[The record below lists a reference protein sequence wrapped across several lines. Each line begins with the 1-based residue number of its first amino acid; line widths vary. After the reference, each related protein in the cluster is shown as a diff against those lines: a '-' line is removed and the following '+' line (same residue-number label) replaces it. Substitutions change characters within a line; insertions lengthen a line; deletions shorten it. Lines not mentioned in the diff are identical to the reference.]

1 MEETATPAAA
11 AVNQLDAVHNW
22 LLTTGMDLGLKI
34 VAFLITLIVA
44 SFVIKIVC
52 GITGKALNKAKRV
65 SDMLE
70 QFTLSVLRKV
80 LWVVAFMV
88 ALPCLGIDVGPMIA
102 GLGVGGFI
110 IGFAFQE
117 SLGNLAAGLMLL
129 LNEPFKVGD
138 LIEGGGHL
146 GKVNELNMMATT
158 MTTGDNKLIVIP
170 NRIVWGSSIINYSAL
185 DTRRVDMTVGIS
197 YAADINTARA
207 TIKSV
212 VDAHELILKEPAVQI
227 ELVEMADSSLN
238 LVVRPWCKNA
248 DYWGVYFSLNQQI
261 KEALDAKGIEIPF
274 PQMDLHFPGGA
285 PAAS

>member
-1 MEETATPAAA
+1 MEETATPV
-11 AVNQLDAVHNW
+11 AVATEQVGAVQAW
-22 LLTTGMDLGLKI
+22 LLTTGMDIGMNI
-34 VAFLITLIVA
+34 VAFLITLIIA

-52 GITGKALNKAKRV
+52 GIAGKALNKSKRV

-70 QFTLSVLRKV
+70 QFTQSVLRKV
-80 LWVVAFMV
+80 LWLVAFMV

-129 LNEPFKVGD
+129 LNEPFKVGH
-138 LIEGGGHL
+138 LIQAGGHL
-146 GKVNELNMMATT
+146 GKINELNMMATT

-170 NRIVWGSSIINYSAL
+170 NSGVWGSAIVNYSAL

-197 YAADINTARA
+197 YAADISEARA
-207 TIKSV
+207 TIQAV
-212 VDAHELILKEPAVQI
+212 VDANELVLKDPGTQI

-248 DYWGVYFSLNQQI
+248 DYWGVFFSVNQQM

-274 PQMDLHFPGGA
+274 PQMDLHLPDGA
-285 PAAS
+285 PSAA

>member
-1 MEETATPAAA
+1 MEEVAG
-11 AVNQLDAVHNW
+11 AVEQVDAVQNW
-22 LLTTGMDLGLKI
+22 LLTTGMEIGMNL
-34 VAFLITLIVA
+34 VAFLITLIIA

-52 GITGKALNKAKRV
+52 GIAGKALKKAKRV

-80 LWVVAFMV
+80 LWVVGFMV

-146 GKVNELNMMATT
+146 GVVNELNMMATT

-170 NRIVWGSSIINYSAL
+170 NSIVWGSSIVNYSAL

-197 YAADINTARA
+197 YVADIDTARA

-212 VDAHELILKEPAVQI
+212 VDANELVLKDPGVQI

-238 LVVRPWCKNA
+238 LVVRPWCKTP
-248 DYWGVYFSLNQQI
+248 DYWSVYFSLNQQM

-285 PAAS
+285 PAAA